1 MMPIFH
7 VHVFHKE
14 RIKYE
19 VHAESQDA
27 VADMIED
34 VMFGKVGVEIEREMT
49 NEFDKE
55 FLVDPVNEDGSVDYE
70 NAKWYPEESM

>member
-1 MMPIFH
+1 MPAFYL
-7 VHVFHKE
+7 HVFHKE

-27 VADMIED
+27 VADMIDD
-34 VMFGKVGVEIEREMT
+34 VVSGKVGIEIEREPT
-49 NEFDKE
+49 NEFDLE

-70 NAKWYPEESM
+70 NAKWYPEEYM